1 MKSIVLIF
9 INCSLLLSINAQKTH
24 TTGFYGK
31 HNYLD
36 LSMNLNSPLLYK
48 AFFRSSDN
56 NDQKIKSLNSGISLQ
71 LGRIFKNNK
80 GLALNFSSY
89 RLACYSPVDFTIPNV
104 NYYFSGN
111 FDQFITKTTSFMP
124 VYTSS
129 YFDNAP
135 MGLEFE
141 AGIGFNTTRV
151 ENNGLTYYAQYQ
163 SNQIFE
169 QNLLTNQTLYDF
181 SQKFKSFNIML
192 GLKTRYAL
200 SENLLVNLGIRF
212 TASSRLKNS
221 NIAIN
226 EYTND
231 FQDKLLTN
239 AIDMRLHR
247 IVVLGVGLSYV
258 F

>member
-1 MKSIVLIF
+1 
-9 INCSLLLSINAQKTH
+9 
-24 TTGFYGK
+24 
-31 HNYLD
+31 
-36 LSMNLNSPLLYK
+36 
-48 AFFRSSDN
+48 
-56 NDQKIKSLNSGISLQ
+56 
-71 LGRIFKNNK
+71 
-80 GLALNFSSY
+80 
-89 RLACYSPVDFTIPNV
+89 
-104 NYYFSGN
+104 
-111 FDQFITKTTSFMP
+111 
-124 VYTSS
+124 
-129 YFDNAP
+129 
-135 MGLEFE
+135 
-141 AGIGFNTTRV
+141 
-151 ENNGLTYYAQYQ
+151 
-163 SNQIFE
+163 
-169 QNLLTNQTLYDF
+169 
-181 SQKFKSFNIML
+181 ML

>member
-1 MKSIVLIF
+1 
-9 INCSLLLSINAQKTH
+9 
-24 TTGFYGK
+24 
-31 HNYLD
+31 
-36 LSMNLNSPLLYK
+36 
-48 AFFRSSDN
+48 
-56 NDQKIKSLNSGISLQ
+56 
-71 LGRIFKNNK
+71 
-80 GLALNFSSY
+80 
-89 RLACYSPVDFTIPNV
+89 
-104 NYYFSGN
+104 
-111 FDQFITKTTSFMP
+111 MP